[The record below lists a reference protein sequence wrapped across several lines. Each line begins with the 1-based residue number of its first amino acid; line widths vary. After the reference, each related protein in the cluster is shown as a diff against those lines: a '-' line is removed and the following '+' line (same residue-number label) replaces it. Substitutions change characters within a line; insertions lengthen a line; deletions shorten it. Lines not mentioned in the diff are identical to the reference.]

1 MLNQIRILY
10 PHQVITMWVNGRTL
24 VRLRVR
30 KLFASSNFLFTEI
43 NLFIS
48 SIGEKLI
55 HCIFFFFF

>member
-30 KLFASSNFLFTEI
+30 KLLSPSGFYLSRSNF
-43 NLFIS
+43 FIS
-48 SIGEKLI
+48 
-55 HCIFFFFF
+55 